1 MIILLL
7 GAPGAGKGTQAVLL
21 AGSLGLKHLATGDML
36 RAEVAAGSELGKLAN
51 SYMLRGD
58 LVPDDVMIRMIQEQ
72 FKAPDAQKGVVLD
85 GFPRTVAQAQ
95 ALDSG
100 LARLGTR
107 VDRAIY
113 LVVSEDEL
121 VRRMGGRG
129 RADDTPDAI
138 RRRLTVYRNQTEPV
152 LAHYRTAGRLNE
164 VAGEGSVEDIQGRLV
179 AAAK

>member
-21 AGSLGLKHLATGDML
+21 AGSLGLRHLATGDML
-36 RAEVAAGSELGKLAN
+36 RAEVKAGSELGKLAN
-51 SYMLRGD
+51 SFMLRGD
-58 LVPDDVMIRMIQEQ
+58 LVPDDVMIRMIQERL
-72 FKAPDAQKGVVLD
+72 KAPDAGKGVVLD
-85 GFPRTVAQAQ
+85 GFPRTVAQAR

-100 LARLGTR
+100 LKKSGLR

-121 VRRMGGRG
+121 VKRMGGRG
-129 RADDTPDAI
+129 RADDTPEAI
-138 RRRLTVYRNQTEPV
+138 RRRLVVYRDQTEPV
-152 LAHYRTAGRLNE
+152 LAHYRAAGRLKE
-164 VAGEGSVEDIQGRLV
+164 VAGEGAVEEIQQRLV